1 MSVDGERLSF
11 GNIDGQFGNAQVKG
25 HLAVT
30 RADEPALDGDVTLD
44 AVDVGPLIKAALG
57 GSDGAS
63 ADPLGRGILQGWRG
77 RVAFNAARANL
88 PGGMAL
94 NDLGGVLRHDEQ
106 SLYADDLK
114 ASLGGGEASAKLQAA
129 RSDAGTSASAQ
140 VQVVNSDGDALNT
153 AVLVLPEGKA
163 TLQMT
168 LASKGRSLTALG
180 NALSGNG
187 VLTLD
192 GARIEGLDAGAFDAA
207 ITASDSGQA
216 TDDAKLKAMIEPLLT
231 QGAVAVNTAQIPFDI
246 KDGRLRV
253 NATALEAGN
262 ARVVVS
268 GGYDIPADQAD
279 LRAALTSP
287 SLGTQTSRPEL
298 QIDLHGIPD
307 ALARSLDVTGLS
319 SWLALRAIERETK
332 RLDQLEGK
340 GAPPS
345 STGDQ
350 PHSDAQPSVPVPV
363 PATTP
368 AKRTAAP
375 KDSAAPVVNSP
386 PSVTAE
392 GQALAPLPRPIDIRP
407 APGAR

>member
-1 MSVDGERLSF
+1 MACSKL
-11 GNIDGQFGNAQVKG
+11 
-25 HLAVT
+25 
-30 RADEPALDGDVTLD
+30 
-44 AVDVGPLIKAALG
+44 
-57 GSDGAS
+57 
-63 ADPLGRGILQGWRG
+63 
-77 RVAFNAARANL
+77 RVAR
-88 PGGMAL
+88 G
-94 NDLGGVLRHDEQ
+94 D
-106 SLYADDLK
+106 S
-114 ASLGGGEASAKLQAA
+114 
-129 RSDAGTSASAQ
+129 GTSASAQ
-140 VQVVNSDGDALNT
+140 IQVVNSDADALKYRSL
-153 AVLVLPEGKA
+153 ALPEGKA
-163 TLQMT
+163 SLQMT
-168 LASKGRSLTALG
+168 VASEGRSLSALG

-207 ITASDSGQA
+207 IAASDGGQT
-216 TDDAKLKAMIEPLLT
+216 TDDTKLKAMIEPLLA
-231 QGAVAVNTAQIPFDI
+231 QGAVAVNAAQIPFDI

-253 NATALEAGN
+253 SATTLEADN
-262 ARVVVS
+262 ARVAVS
-268 GGYDIPADQAD
+268 GGYDMPADQID

-287 SLGTQTSRPEL
+287 SLGTPISHPEI
-298 QIDLHGIPD
+298 QIVLHGTPD
-307 ALARSLDVTGLS
+307 ALDRSLDVTGLS

-407 APGAR
+407 APGARLKKPRSAVPQGLPPVGSAF